1 MDVSKWAGSV
11 WKGIKRFLPNTSK
24 ARIVETYKE
33 PLSDAGNRYHVRLVD
48 ASVSSKRH
56 IITRL
61 RRYLP
66 DLSWASAESIVD
78 AAIDEGASLIRVLN
92 SKVSTSPPVK
102 AVSVCE
108 KYFACFHRSGFAAY
122 SGRYYC

>member
-1 MDVSKWAGSV
+1 MQRRLHSHSELCFKKGDGDDGVDVTQWAGSV

-24 ARIVETYKE
+24 ARLVETYKV
-33 PLSDAGNRYHVRLVD
+33 PQTDAGNRYHVRLVD
-48 ASVSSKRH
+48 ASVSKKRH

-78 AAIDEGASLIRVLN
+78 TAIDEGASLIRVLN
-92 SKVSTSPPVK
+92 SKVRHPP
-102 AVSVCE
+102 
-108 KYFACFHRSGFAAY
+108 FTLP
-122 SGRYYC
+122 